1 MESSRN
7 GGYVTPGGAQVSSDE
22 EDDRRMFLG
31 LKCSIPE
38 CFGWFDLSVEIF
50 WVF

>member
-1 MESSRN
+1 MESCRN
-7 GGYVTPGGAQVSSDE
+7 GGYVTPGGRDAEFQVSGD

-38 CFGWFDLSVEIF
+38 CFG
-50 WVF
+50 